1 MEKGE
6 SSLLSKK
13 LLKHAMLDNARM
25 SNIGRKILMLESMSD
40 NKMNNHI
47 TQYDL
52 LMKAKQLNKNY
63 LEKDFLKIDET
74 LDYVDTVMKFVNL
87 YTQSV
92 KNIVDEILNVFYNL
106 NASLISENDYDKI
119 TITINKCVSEIDNI
133 IDKAYYDGTHLMY
146 LTGVDKTTTLT
157 YRIFESDN
165 LELNKIIDK
174 NVPDG
179 LEFTFCLPV
188 VDTISLGLFGYTLE
202 PSFSYKKMEFIAFE
216 KITNMEKYINRHIQK
231 FNIAYDKIVAE
242 EKMIESFNEI
252 LRLKKELFYANKS
265 NIISE
270 YFKKDKEV

>member
-13 LLKHAMLDNARM
+13 LLKRAMFDNTRV
-25 SNIGRKILMLESMSD
+25 SNIVRKILTLESMSD
-40 NKMNNHI
+40 NKMNDHI

-52 LMKAKQLNKNY
+52 LIKAKQLNKNY
-63 LEKDFLKIDET
+63 LEKDFLKIDEM
-74 LDYVDTVMKFVNL
+74 LDYVETVMKFVNL

-92 KNIVDEILNVFYNL
+92 KNIVDEILNVFYSL
-106 NASLISENDYDKI
+106 DASLISENDYDRI
-119 TITINKCVSEIDNI
+119 TLTINKCVSEIDNI

-165 LELNKIIDK
+165 LELNKIIGK

-179 LEFTFCLPV
+179 IEFTFCLPV

-202 PSFSYKKMEFIAFE
+202 PTFSYKKMEFIPFE
-216 KITNMEKYINRHIQK
+216 KITNMEKYINKHIHK
-231 FNIAYDKIVAE
+231 FNIAYDKIIAE
-242 EKMIESFNEI
+242 EKIIESFNEI
-252 LRLKKELFYANKS
+252 LRLKKELFYINKS
-265 NIISE
+265 NIVNE
-270 YFKKDKEV
+270 YLKKDKEI